1 MQKENKMK
9 NQFIIIILFV
19 IGFTACTDK
28 FAEINTNPN
37 ATTTID
43 PAYLF
48 TTSQRRGS
56 MDDRVYYY
64 TRGMACFETQMYAN
78 TNYTKEHCTDRYQF
92 NGAWNGTLW
101 GAAYAGDAS
110 KTYISFVAEAEK
122 IAKRDGLVNKEV
134 TCTIWKSFSF
144 LQLTDVFGD
153 IPYSEAFNDLI
164 DYPKYDKQEDIYTDI
179 YQKLKESNAKF
190 DPAKGNSMGSSD
202 LFFGGDFGAWKRFS
216 NSIRLRM
223 AMRISGVNPTL
234 AKTWFDETMAD
245 EGGLMQSNSQS
256 CQLRTDPAGPQGIH
270 SDNPIKV
277 MANAFDWF
285 RISEFMVKTLNTLQD
300 PRMFNFAEPTKKY
313 LNAMKGICTEIV
325 NNTAL
330 FSTLT
335 VDEQAKVS
343 YFATEGSSFINVY
356 AQGRYFTSDV
366 DAIVARVAPDKVSQ
380 IDLSIKYRGVLNGQ
394 SIESLTD
401 MQSKLGDYS
410 DLSQYL
416 RQDNYKTNLFVY
428 PEVCFL
434 LAEANL
440 NGWTT
445 PKTAELHY
453 NDGIRA
459 AMQLYEV
466 PETEIVK
473 YLAGAAKYK
482 SLGTKAQKLEQI
494 ILQKYLGNY
503 TDGFEAYADLRR
515 TGYPQILPIQYVTA
529 VADEMGLPRRWKYPS
544 DEHLLN
550 KANVIEAA
558 DRMGGDYQLSKI
570 WWDNFSR

>member
-1 MQKENKMK
+1 MK
-9 NQFIIIILFV
+9 KQIIIIIAALAGL
-19 IGFTACTDK
+19 IGCTDK

-37 ATTTID
+37 ATNTID

-48 TTSQRRGS
+48 TTSQRRGA

-64 TRGMACFETQMYAN
+64 TRGMACFESQMYAN

-110 KTYISFVAEAEK
+110 KTYLSFVAEAEK
-122 IAKRDGLVNKEV
+122 IAKKSGMDNKEA
-134 TCTIWKSFSF
+134 TCAIWKSFLF
-144 LQLTDVFGD
+144 LQLTDLFGD
-153 IPYSEAFNDLI
+153 IPYREAFNDLI
-164 DYPKYDKQEDIYTDI
+164 DYPKYDTQETIYAGI
-179 YQKLKESNAKF
+179 YAKLKESNTKLDAT
-190 DPAKGNSMGSSD
+190 KGNGMGNAD
-202 LFFGGDFGAWKRFS
+202 LFYAGDISSWKRFS

-223 AMRISGVNPTL
+223 AMRISNVNPTL
-234 AKTWFDETMAD
+234 AKTWFDETMSDA
-245 EGGLMQSNSQS
+245 GGIMTNNNQS
-256 CQLRTDPAGPQGIH
+256 CRLKTDPAGPQGIH

-285 RISEFMVKTLNTLQD
+285 RISEFMVNTLNTLQD

-313 LNAMKGICTEIV
+313 LDAMKAICSDLEK
-325 NNTAL
+325 NTAL
-330 FSTLT
+330 FATLT
-335 VDEQAKVS
+335 FAEQEKIS
-343 YFATEGSSFINVY
+343 YFAKEGSSFINVF
-356 AQGRYFTSDV
+356 AQGRYFTDEV
-366 DAIVARVAPDKVSQ
+366 DAIIARVHPTRVPEVTRN
-380 IDLSIKYRGVLNGQ
+380 IKYRGVLNGQ
-394 SIESLTD
+394 SIESLTT
-401 MQSKLGDYS
+401 MQSKLGEYS

-416 RQDNYKTNLFVY
+416 RQNNYQTNLFVY
-428 PEVCFL
+428 PELCFL

-445 PKTAELHY
+445 PKTAEEHY
-453 NDGIRA
+453 NEGVRA

-466 PETEIVK
+466 PETEIAT

-482 SLGTKAQKLEQI
+482 STGTKAQKLEQI

-529 VADEMGLPRRWKYPS
+529 VTDEMGLPRRWKYPS

-550 KANVIEAA
+550 KDNVIEAA
-558 DRMGGDYQLSKI
+558 NRMGGDYQQSRM
-570 WWDNFSR
+570 WWDKK

>member
-1 MQKENKMK
+1 MK
-9 NQFIIIILFV
+9 KLNIIIITILV
-19 IGFTACTDK
+19 GLSACTDK

-37 ATTTID
+37 ATNSID

-48 TTSQRRGS
+48 TTSQRRGA

-110 KTYISFVAEAEK
+110 KTYLSYVAEAEK
-122 IAKRDGLVNKEV
+122 IAQKNGWYNKEA
-134 TCTIWKSFSF
+134 TCAIWKSFLF

-164 DYPKYDKQEDIYTDI
+164 DYPKYDTQENIYSGIYT
-179 YQKLKESNAKF
+179 KLKESNTKLDAT
-190 DPAKGNSMGSSD
+190 KGNGMGNAD
-202 LFFGGDFGAWKRFS
+202 LFYGGDYGAWKRFS
-216 NSIRLRM
+216 NSVRLRM
-223 AMRISGVNPTL
+223 AMRISNVNPTL

-245 EGGLMQSNSQS
+245 AAGLMINNSQS
-256 CQLRTDPAGPQGIH
+256 CRLKTDPAGPQGIH

-277 MANAFDWF
+277 MANAFDWY
-285 RISEFMVKTLNTLQD
+285 RISEFMVSTLNTLQD

-313 LNAMKGICTEIV
+313 LDAMKGICSDLEK
-325 NNTAL
+325 NTAL
-330 FSTLT
+330 FNTLT
-335 VDEQAKVS
+335 FAEQEKVS
-343 YFATEGSSFINVY
+343 YFAKEGSSFINVY
-356 AQGRYFTSDV
+356 AQGRSFTDEI
-366 DAIVARVAPDKVSQ
+366 DAIIARVLPARVTEVNRN
-380 IDLSIKYRGVLNGQ
+380 IKYRGVRNGQ
-394 SIESLTD
+394 SIESLTS
-401 MQSKLGDYS
+401 MQSKLGEYS

-416 RQDNYKTNLFVY
+416 RQNNYQTNLFVF

-445 PKTAELHY
+445 PKTAEEHY

-466 PETEIVK
+466 PETEITT

-482 SLGTKAQKLEQI
+482 SLGTKAQRLEQI

-515 TGYPQILPIQYVTA
+515 TGYPQILPIDYVTS

-550 KANVIEAA
+550 KDNVIEAA
-558 DRMGGDYQLSKI
+558 NRMGGDYQQSRM
-570 WWDNFSR
+570 WWDKNN

>member
-1 MQKENKMK
+1 MKMK
-9 NQFIIIILFV
+9 NQFITIILLV
-19 IGFTACTDK
+19 VGLSACTDK

-48 TTSQRRGS
+48 TTSQRRGA

-64 TRGMACFETQMYAN
+64 TRGMACFESQMYAN

-101 GAAYAGDAS
+101 GAAFAGDVTE
-110 KTYISFVAEAEK
+110 TYLSFVAEAEK
-122 IAKRDGLVNKEV
+122 IAKRTGLVNKEA
-134 TCTIWKSFSF
+134 TCTIWKSFLF
-144 LQLTDVFGD
+144 LQLTDLFGD

-164 DYPKYDKQEDIYTDI
+164 DYPKYDKQEDIYADI
-179 YQKLKESNAKF
+179 YKKLKESNAKF
-190 DPAKGNSMGSSD
+190 DESKGNSMGSAD
-202 LFFGGDFGAWKRFS
+202 LFYGGDFGSWKRFS

-234 AKTWFDETMAD
+234 AKTWFNETMDDPA
-245 EGGLMQSNSQS
+245 GLMTNNTNS
-256 CQLRTDPAGPQGIH
+256 CQLRTDPGGPQGIH

-285 RISEFMVKTLNTLQD
+285 RISQFMVNTLNTLQD

-313 LNAMKGICTEIV
+313 LTAMTAICNDLV
-325 NNTAL
+325 KSTAV
-330 FSTLT
+330 FSTLSST
-335 VDEQAKVS
+335 EQAKVLF
-343 YFATEGSSFINVY
+343 FAQQGSSFINIFS
-356 AQGRYFTSDV
+356 QGRYFTDDV
-366 DAIVARVAPDKVSQ
+366 DAIIARVLPARVSE
-380 IDLSIKYRGVLNGQ
+380 IERSIKYKGVLNGQ

-416 RQDNYKTNLFVY
+416 RQNNYKTNLFVY

-445 PKTAELHY
+445 PQTAEQHY

-459 AMQLYEV
+459 AMQLYDV
-466 PETEIVK
+466 PDNDITT

-482 SLGTKAQKLEQI
+482 SSGTEAQKLEQI

-515 TGYPQILPIQYVTA
+515 TGYPQIIPIQYVTA
-529 VADEMGLPRRWKYPS
+529 VPDEMGVPRRWKYPS

-550 KANVIEAA
+550 KDNVIVAA
-558 DRMGGDYQLSKI
+558 DRMGGDYQQSRM
-570 WWDNFSR
+570 WWDKK

>member
-1 MQKENKMK
+1 MK
-9 NQFIIIILFV
+9 KQIIFILLST

-110 KTYISFVAEAEK
+110 KTYLSFVAEAEK
-122 IAKRDGLVNKEV
+122 IAKRTGLVNKEAI
-134 TCTIWKSFSF
+134 CTIWKSFLF
-144 LQLTDVFGD
+144 LQLTDLFGD

-164 DYPKYDKQEDIYTDI
+164 DYPKYDKQEDIYTNI
-179 YQKLKESNAKF
+179 YAKLKESNGKF
-190 DPAKGNSMGSSD
+190 DASKGNSMGTAD
-202 LFFGGDFGAWKRFS
+202 LFYGGDFGAWKRFS

-223 AMRISGVNPTL
+223 AMRISNVNPSL

-245 EGGLMQSNSQS
+245 AGGLMESNLQS
-256 CQLRTDPAGPQGIH
+256 CRLKTDPAGPQGIH

-285 RISEFMVKTLNTLQD
+285 RISEFMVKKLNTLQD

-313 LNAMKGICTEIV
+313 LTAMKTICSDLQK
-325 NNTAL
+325 NNAL

-335 VDEQAKVS
+335 ADEQTKVS
-343 YFATEGSSFINVY
+343 YFATEGSSFINIY
-356 AQGRYFTSDV
+356 AQGRYFTDDV
-366 DAIVARVAPDKVSQ
+366 DAIIARVLPARVSE
-380 IDLSIKYRGVLNGQ
+380 IDRSIKYKGVLNGQ

-416 RQDNYKTNLFVY
+416 RQDNYTTNLFLY

-440 NGWTT
+440 KGWTT
-445 PKTAELHY
+445 PKTAEQHY
-453 NDGIRA
+453 SDGIRA
-459 AMQLYEV
+459 AMQLYDV
-466 PETEIVK
+466 PEKEITT
-473 YLAGAAKYK
+473 YLAGAAKFN
-482 SLGTKAQKLEQI
+482 SAGTNAQKLEQT

-503 TDGFEAYADLRR
+503 TDGFEAYADMRR

-529 VADEMGLPRRWKYPS
+529 VADEMGMPRRWKYPS

-550 KANVIEAA
+550 KANVIVAA
-558 DRMGGDYQLSKI
+558 DRMGGDYQQSRM
-570 WWDNFSR
+570 WWDKK

>member
-1 MQKENKMK
+1 MK
-9 NQFIIIILFV
+9 KLNLIILAV
-19 IGFTACTDK
+19 LAGLSSCTDK
-28 FAEINTNPN
+28 FLEINTNPN
-37 ATTTID
+37 STNTID

-48 TTSQRRGS
+48 TTSQRRGA

-110 KTYISFVAEAEK
+110 KTYLSFVAEAEK
-122 IAKRDGLVNKEV
+122 IAKKSGMDNKEA
-134 TCTIWKSFSF
+134 TCAIWKSFLF
-144 LQLTDVFGD
+144 LQLTDMFGD
-153 IPYSEAFNDLI
+153 IPYSQAFDDMI
-164 DYPKYDKQEDIYTDI
+164 DYPKYDTQESIYAGI
-179 YQKLKESNAKF
+179 YAKLKESNTKLNAS
-190 DPAKGNSMGSSD
+190 KGNGMGNAD
-202 LFFGGDFGAWKRFS
+202 LFYAGDYGSWKRFS
-216 NSIRLRM
+216 NSVRLRM

-245 EGGLMQSNSQS
+245 EAGFMVSNSQS
-256 CQLRTDPAGPQGIH
+256 CKLRTDPAGPQGIH

-285 RISEFMVKTLNTLQD
+285 RVSEFMITTLNTLQD

-313 LNAMKGICTEIV
+313 LDAMKGICRDLEQNV
-325 NNTAL
+325 AL
-330 FSTLT
+330 YGTLT
-335 VDEQAKVS
+335 TAEQDKVS
-343 YFATEGSSFINVY
+343 YFASEGSSFINVY
-356 AQGRYFTSDV
+356 AKGRYFTDEV
-366 DAIVARVAPDKVSQ
+366 DAIIARVLPGRVAEVNR
-380 IDLSIKYRGVLNGQ
+380 SIKFKGVRNGQ
-394 SIESLTD
+394 SIESLTA
-401 MQSKLGDYS
+401 MQSKLGEYS
-410 DLSQYL
+410 DMSQYL
-416 RQDNYKTNLFVY
+416 RQDNYPTNLFMY

-440 NGWTT
+440 NGWST
-445 PKTAELHY
+445 PKSSEENY

-466 PETEIVK
+466 PDKEITT
-473 YLAGAAKYK
+473 YLSGAAKFK
-482 SLGTKAQKLEQI
+482 TGGTKAQKLEQI

-503 TDGFEAYADLRR
+503 TDGFEAYCDLRR
-515 TGYPQILPIQYVTA
+515 TGYPQILPIEYVTS

-550 KANVIEAA
+550 KENVIEAA
-558 DRMGGDYQLSKI
+558 NRMGGDYQQSRM
-570 WWDNFSR
+570 WWDKFTRP

>member
-1 MQKENKMK
+1 MK
-9 NQFIIIILFV
+9 KQIIIIIAALA
-19 IGFTACTDK
+19 GLAGCTDK

-37 ATTTID
+37 ATNTID

-48 TTSQRRGS
+48 TTSQRRGT

-110 KTYISFVAEAEK
+110 KTYLSFVAEAEK
-122 IAKRDGLVNKEV
+122 IAIKGAMDNKEA
-134 TCTIWKSFSF
+134 TCAIWKSFLF
-144 LQLTDVFGD
+144 LQLTDLFGD

-164 DYPKYDKQEDIYTDI
+164 DYPKYDTQETIYAGI
-179 YQKLKESNAKF
+179 YAKLKESNTKLDAT
-190 DPAKGNSMGSSD
+190 KGNGMGNAD
-202 LFFGGDFGAWKRFS
+202 LFYGGDISSWKRFS

-223 AMRISGVNPTL
+223 AMRISNVNPTL
-234 AKTWFDETMAD
+234 AKAWFDETMVDA
-245 EGGLMQSNSQS
+245 GGLMTNNNQS
-256 CQLRTDPAGPQGIH
+256 CRLKTDPAGPQGIH

-285 RISEFMVKTLNTLQD
+285 RISEFMVNTLNTLQD

-313 LNAMKGICTEIV
+313 LDAMKAICSDLEK
-325 NNTAL
+325 NTAL
-330 FSTLT
+330 FGTLT
-335 VDEQAKVS
+335 FAEQEKIS
-343 YFATEGSSFINVY
+343 YFAKEGSSFINVF
-356 AQGRYFTSDV
+356 AQGRYFTDDV
-366 DAIVARVAPDKVSQ
+366 DAIIARVLPTRVSEVSR
-380 IDLSIKYRGVLNGQ
+380 SIKYRGVLNGQ
-394 SIESLTD
+394 SIESLTT
-401 MQSKLGDYS
+401 MQSKLGEYS

-416 RQDNYKTNLFVY
+416 RQNNYQTNLFVY

-445 PKTAELHY
+445 PKTAEEHY
-453 NDGIRA
+453 NEGIRA

-466 PETEIVK
+466 PETEIAT

-482 SLGTKAQKLEQI
+482 TAGTKAQKLEQI

-515 TGYPQILPIQYVTA
+515 TGYPQILTIQYVTA

-550 KANVIEAA
+550 KENVIEAA
-558 DRMGGDYQLSKI
+558 NRMGGDYQQSRM
-570 WWDNFSR
+570 WWDKK

>member
-1 MQKENKMK
+1 MK
-9 NQFIIIILFV
+9 KLNIIIITILV
-19 IGFTACTDK
+19 GLSACTDK

-37 ATTTID
+37 ATNSID

-48 TTSQRRGS
+48 TTSQRRGA

-110 KTYISFVAEAEK
+110 KTYLSYVAEAEK
-122 IAKRDGLVNKEV
+122 IAQKNGWYNKEA
-134 TCTIWKSFSF
+134 TCAIWKSFLF

-164 DYPKYDKQEDIYTDI
+164 DYPKYDTQENIYSGIYT
-179 YQKLKESNAKF
+179 KLKESNTKLDAT
-190 DPAKGNSMGSSD
+190 KGNGMGNAD
-202 LFFGGDFGAWKRFS
+202 LFYGGDYGAWKRFS
-216 NSIRLRM
+216 NSVRLRM
-223 AMRISGVNPTL
+223 AMRISNVNPTL

-245 EGGLMQSNSQS
+245 AAGLMINNSQS
-256 CQLRTDPAGPQGIH
+256 CRLKTDPAGPQGIH

-277 MANAFDWF
+277 MANAFDWY
-285 RISEFMVKTLNTLQD
+285 RISEFMVNTLNTLQD

-313 LNAMKGICTEIV
+313 LDAMKGICSDLEK
-325 NNTAL
+325 NTAL
-330 FSTLT
+330 FNTLT
-335 VDEQAKVS
+335 FAEQEKVS
-343 YFATEGSSFINVY
+343 YFAKEGSSFINVY
-356 AQGRYFTSDV
+356 AQGRSFTDEI
-366 DAIVARVAPDKVSQ
+366 DAIIARVLPARVTEVNRN
-380 IDLSIKYRGVLNGQ
+380 IKYRGVRNGQ
-394 SIESLTD
+394 SIESLTS
-401 MQSKLGDYS
+401 MQSKLGEYS

-416 RQDNYKTNLFVY
+416 RQNNYQTNLFVF

-445 PKTAELHY
+445 PKTAEEHY

-466 PETEIVK
+466 PETEITT

-482 SLGTKAQKLEQI
+482 SLGTKAQRLEQI

-515 TGYPQILPIQYVTA
+515 TGYPQILPIDYVTS

-550 KANVIEAA
+550 KDNVIEAA
-558 DRMGGDYQLSKI
+558 NRMGGDYQQSRM
-570 WWDNFSR
+570 WWDKNN